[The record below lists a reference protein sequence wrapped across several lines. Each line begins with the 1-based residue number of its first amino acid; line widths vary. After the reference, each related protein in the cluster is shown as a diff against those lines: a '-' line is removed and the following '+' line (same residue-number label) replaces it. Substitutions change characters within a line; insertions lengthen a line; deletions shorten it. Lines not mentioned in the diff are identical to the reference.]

1 MVSLPMHNKSDQT
14 PPFRAAKP
22 RHIRFSSTRRK
33 SYDGFTLLEVMV
45 ALAILAT
52 AFAAVLKL
60 HSDSIEMVIASRVN
74 TKGAALAQYK
84 MTEIEIVG
92 LDKLPF
98 MSGEFGEM
106 APDYV
111 WDVEVEPTQLNPWV
125 KVTVK
130 VRNRNMKG
138 AGFNLTEYMRPGP
151 IQAIEIK

>member
-1 MVSLPMHNKSDQT
+1 MGKLDET
-14 PPFRAAKP
+14 YPPRAAKP
-22 RHIRFSSTRRK
+22 RHIKFLSPGQK
-33 SYDGFTLLEVMV
+33 FYAGFTLLEVMV

-60 HSDSIEMVIASRVN
+60 HSDSIEMVIASRVS

-84 MTEIEIVG
+84 MTEIEMIG

-111 WDVEVEPTQLNPWV
+111 WNVEVEPTQFNPWV
-125 KVTVK
+125 KVTVL
-130 VRNRNMKG
+130 VRNKNMKG
-138 AGFNLTEYMRPGP
+138 TGFRLSEYMRSGP